1 MRVPKLFDIIRTTDE
16 KFWSE
21 NLIKFPSEYRSRGDI
36 VQMERILPLPKV
48 IRKALVAHFYPHNSN
63 APLDSVTLSS
73 ILDDTPNKHCLAR
86 IYLGRENGVFARE
99 GFSLRNFPLY
109 LKPMQELGLDVLGLA
124 SAMGKEFAIMHSG
137 AGVNGDDVETVLGS
151 STVGGEEDEGIDF
164 QHREIGVYLL
174 DFGQCDFVNLS
185 DDPDE
190 IYQAFKGAMVT
201 GDNQLFIPHYA
212 KSRELYAAFKAGYM
226 GAAQVILREKGM
238 EKKFSIEDFMEEYED
253 YAEDFLV

>member
-1 MRVPKLFDIIRTTDE
+1 VRVPKLFDIIRTTDE

-48 IRKALVAHFYPHNSN
+48 IRKALVAHFYSHNSN

-86 IYLGRENGVFARE
+86 IYLGRENGVFTRE

-124 SAMGKEFAIMHSG
+124 SAMGKAFAIMHWG
-137 AGVNGDDVETVLGS
+137 AGVNGDDVEIVLGS
-151 STVGGEEDEGIDF
+151 STVGGEEDEGSISSTEISESTCSILVSATSSTF
-164 QHREIGVYLL
+164 RMIRMRYTRHSRAPWSPAITNSSFRTMRRVVSSMQHSRRGIWVRRR
-174 DFGQCDFVNLS
+174 LS
-185 DDPDE
+185 
-190 IYQAFKGAMVT
+190 
-201 GDNQLFIPHYA
+201 
-212 KSRELYAAFKAGYM
+212 
-226 GAAQVILREKGM
+226 
-238 EKKFSIEDFMEEYED
+238 
-253 YAEDFLV
+253 